1 MRASTPSRRASNLS
15 RRSSSPRTSC
25 RIVRALPEGSWVY
38 AHLLID
44 QTNAEPEQL
53 HGELRGRT
61 AQLAMMAAC
70 RASWPLLQQLIP
82 LLAELGQAGRTEDLR
97 QLVVYIATTT
107 REPERWRRFREAVR
121 RQVPGGRELMNKTEE
136 MLEVYGDMREQEGRQ
151 EGRREGELRGKV
163 RTIEGFLGRD
173 VPWSTIEAAT
183 GVDQNTFRRLKQQ
196 LETAD
201 DDTNHPN

>member
-1 MRASTPSRRASNLS
+1 MGSPLVVAIQGSHFPRRHPVPLVIRRAVLPIPSSRRTSTRSMRASTPSRRASNLS

-61 AQLAMMAAC
+61 AQLAMMAAY

-121 RQVPGGRELMNKTEE
+121 RQVP
-136 MLEVYGDMREQEGRQ
+136 EVE
-151 EGRREGELRGKV
+151 
-163 RTIEGFLGRD
+163 
-173 VPWSTIEAAT
+173 
-183 GVDQNTFRRLKQQ
+183 N
-196 LETAD
+196 
-201 DDTNHPN
+201 